1 MTSTDPKP
9 DENPSETP
17 VADTAADAAPAHAA
31 PPDAPDAAGDPAAQP
46 DAVSTPSP
54 TEPAAPPQPSVVYVE
69 APKPPR
75 ARGARGVG
83 VLVALL
89 ATGIFAVVY
98 AAAAFLLGR
107 LVPSLG
113 IDGGLADLASRQY
126 WIPVVIFA
134 LAHILLVVALNR
146 AGWWGHVLGGFLVAL
161 VVWIGFLGA
170 ALISAGLVGAP
181 APEVGAELVRQL
193 GNPLGFAAA
202 VVARE
207 VPIWVGWIVARRGR
221 TARARNAAARAA
233 YEQELAEH
241 RATVGGS
248 AAV

>member
-9 DENPSETP
+9 DENPSDDS
-17 VADTAADAAPAHAA
+17 VVDSAADAAPTHAA
-31 PPDAPDAAGDPAAQP
+31 PTDVPDASADPPAQP
-46 DAVSTPSP
+46 NAVSTASP
-54 TEPAAPPQPSVVYVE
+54 AEPAAPAQPTVVYVE

-83 VLVALL
+83 VMVALL
-89 ATGIFAVVY
+89 ATAIFAVVY

-113 IDGGLADLASRQY
+113 IDGGLADLVSRQY
-126 WIPVVIFA
+126 WIPVVVFA
-134 LAHILLVVALNR
+134 FAHILLVVALNR

-221 TARARNAAARAA
+221 SARARNAAARAA

-241 RATVGGS
+241 RATVNSPG
-248 AAV
+248 